1 MTNRSQGICRLRPI
15 TRMML
20 DRIIDTLVRSENE
33 AADDV
38 MLEALRLG
46 NEREQSAVM
55 DGLIRRETVRG
66 LGGVIEQYKDL
77 PDSLKLVVLQNIR
90 YFHHALTECGRSQNN
105 DRRVS
110 AIKLIAQGR
119 QGKLCYV
126 LSENLHNQ
134 DEDLAHAACEAIVS
148 LARWVSTETRNLQ
161 KMTDDQRA
169 RTYAELMDN
178 RPEIEQAVARAID
191 VHRGKYAT
199 ELLRATLL
207 LCDWAG
213 SKTLGILRTA
223 KHGGQSPM
231 VRRLQQPPASEHVEA
246 FLLGASHGG
255 LRVHFGIVFG
265 HISEAP
271 VLDGLV
277 RKTHWLKDHQLQLC
291 MRQVQRGTWWS
302 EADLKRDIHRRTPED
317 KIRVA
322 EWIGASGLHDVM
334 QDDRLLDIL
343 KSAKDDFGTR
353 LRLLRIAASRPRSA
367 SISLFRTLLTDPDER
382 IVRMAAREIVRRKPL
397 DFENMLLQLMTNATD
412 SVRRVVSRCIGQAG
426 FEQFW
431 QRFDR
436 LEKSTRKNAGKAML
450 KLLPDAVHRLSRRL
464 VAGPIQQRLKALQIA
479 HELELSEQL
488 KPVLIQLCSD
498 ANPKLRSKAVFVLG
512 ELPSTPTDLLLE
524 RVLND
529 SDARVRA
536 NAIEV
541 LEAKQKREYLPLLTT
556 RARNATNRERA
567 NAIKALHRM
576 KVGTATNQLL
586 MMLAD
591 ERPEHRI
598 SALWTLR
605 QIGVWQMLSE
615 VGRMAKGDTNLKV
628 RRYAMGVLRGV
639 AEMIQA
645 EKLKK
650 TGS

>member
-1 MTNRSQGICRLRPI
+1 ML
-15 TRMML
+15 MML
-20 DRIIDTLVRSENE
+20 DRVIDSLVRSENE

-38 MLEALRLG
+38 MLEALQLG
-46 NEREQSAVM
+46 NAREQTAVM

-66 LGGVIEQYKDL
+66 LSGVIEQFKEL
-77 PDSLKLVVLQNIR
+77 PDPLKLTVLQNIR

-105 DRRVS
+105 QRRIS
-110 AIKLIAQGR
+110 AIKLIALGR
-119 QGKLCYV
+119 LGKLCYV
-126 LSENLHNQ
+126 LSENLHNP
-134 DEDLAHAACEAIVS
+134 DEVLAHAACEAIVA

-161 KMTDDQRA
+161 KMPDADRA
-169 RTYAELMDN
+169 RVYAELMDN

-191 VHRGKYAT
+191 VHRGKYSVD
-199 ELLRATLL
+199 LLRATLL
-207 LCDWAG
+207 LCDWSG
-213 SKTLGILRTA
+213 SKALGILRTA

-255 LRVHFGIVFG
+255 LRVHFGIVFS
-265 HISEAP
+265 HINEAP
-271 VLDGLV
+271 VLDAML

-291 MRQVQRGTWWS
+291 MRQVQRGLWWTD
-302 EADLKRDIHRRTPED
+302 ADLKRDIQRRTPED
-317 KIRVA
+317 AVRVA

-343 KSAKDDFGTR
+343 KHCKDDFGAR

-367 SISLFRTLLTDPDER
+367 SVSLFRTLLTDPDER

-397 DFENMLLQLMTNATD
+397 DYENMLLQLMTNAPD
-412 SVRRVVSRCIGQAG
+412 SIRRVVSRCIGQAG

-450 KLLPDAVHRLSRRL
+450 KLLPDAIHRLSRRL
-464 VAGPIQQRLKALQIA
+464 VAGPLHQRLKALQVA
-479 HELELSEQL
+479 HELELSESL
-488 KPVLIQLCSD
+488 KAVLIQLCTD
-498 ANPKLRSKAVFVLG
+498 PHPKLRSKAVFVLG

-529 SDARVRA
+529 SDSRVRA

-541 LEAKQKREYLPLLTT
+541 LEAKQKKEYLPLLTT
-556 RARNATNRERA
+556 RARNSTNRERA

-576 KVGTATNQLL
+576 KVGTASNQL
-586 MMLAD
+586 MIMLTD

-605 QIGVWQMLSE
+605 QIGLWQMISE
-615 VGRMAKGDTNLKV
+615 VGRMAKADPALKV
-628 RRYAMGVLRGV
+628 RRYAMTVLRGV

-645 EKLKK
+645 EKLRK